1 MLFLVQSSKLLLDF
15 LLFLSCVLF
24 FCYYTVHRN
33 YKIFFLFSKAI
44 GCRGMSFT
52 RVSVLAIK
60 NDFYVKIFFAPTF
73 LLIFMSYLKFKVHSY
88 MCVSMQIDI
97 LQIESFSKAKLFTT
111 QTF

>member
-1 MLFLVQSSKLLLDF
+1 MLF
-15 LLFLSCVLF
+15 
-24 FCYYTVHRN
+24 
-33 YKIFFLFSKAI
+33 I
-44 GCRGMSFT
+44 

-73 LLIFMSYLKFKVHSY
+73 LLILMSYLKFKVQSY